1 MRLREP
7 RFVFDT
13 NTLISALLFTDSTP
27 DRAFAY
33 AQNHGKILVST
44 ALLRELQT
52 VLGRAKFEAYITS
65 SERSQFL
72 TALTREATLV
82 TVTVE
87 LHVARDP
94 EDNII
99 LELAVSGAATAIIS
113 GDDDLLA
120 LHVYDSIPIQTP
132 AEFLRRAQ
140 P

>member
-1 MRLREP
+1 MNLHEP

-33 AQNHGKILVST
+33 ALNHGKLLVSA
-44 ALLRELQT
+44 ALLQELRN
-52 VLGRAKFEAYITS
+52 VLGRAKFEAYVTPR
-65 SERSQFL
+65 ERRQFL

-82 TVTVE
+82 TVTVN

-94 EDNII
+94 KDNII

-113 GDDDLLA
+113 GDADLLA

-132 AEFLRRAQ
+132 AEFLRLAQ